1 MQPTEIDSIIT
12 QAEAARDSG
21 RLAEGLAMAEP
32 AWQAL
37 GTDDAPARRRLGLVL
52 LHLLYRSGALTK
64 AVDLADH
71 LLPLLRA
78 SGPTTE
84 LIDTLRMVS
93 LCSADTNRFA
103 MSLSCAQEAHR
114 LSLDIGDAIRLSLST
129 NALGCFFERSG
140 DPWQAERLML
150 ESLSLARQAGDAF
163 ATRVALNN
171 TGAALIGKFYLL
183 RDAMPPEQ
191 AADSLRLARPFVEE
205 SVALARASGEVFFQ
219 VFALGNLSEI
229 LVHLGEAEPAA
240 LLLDESLTLA
250 RPLGFEAQV
259 WRMGCTRG
267 ELLLLQ
273 QQPQA
278 AWDQLAQVLQAAAQ
292 ADQRTTHMRLHHA
305 MWRAAAQLGRSAD
318 ALHHLQAYL
327 ALERARAVTQLQAQS
342 DLFITRMEAEQVRQ
356 EAQRHRARASALEA
370 DVRRDQLTGLGNRR
384 EMEVRW
390 PELIRDARASGQA
403 LSVAMLDLDL
413 FKPRPRGGR
422 PGAGGAGRPAAGP
435 HARHRP
441 GGPHGRRRIPAGAA
455 RHRRRTRGRRLR
467 APAPACGQPRLG
479 CAGARAAGD
488 AEHRPDHI
496 TAGGR
501 ADAVAA
507 RRRGAV
513 PRQGRRPQP
522 AGADLGVCA
531 RPLRA
536 YRPGGGPKG
545 SGDCAASQAV
555 TAQQATFC
563 GSVAGSMRSSVSFT
577 VWCTSK

>member
-1 MQPTEIDSIIT
+1 MQPTDIDTLIS
-12 QAEAARDSG
+12 QSEVARDSG

-32 AWQAL
+32 AWLAL
-37 GTDDAPARRRLGLVL
+37 GADNAPARRRLGLVL
-52 LHLLYRSGALTK
+52 LHLRYRSGDLSK
-64 AVDLADH
+64 AVELADD

-84 LIDTLRMVS
+84 LIDTLRTVS

-114 LSLDIGDAIRLSLST
+114 LSLDIGDAARLSLST
-129 NALGCFFERSG
+129 NALACFFERSG

-150 ESLSLARQAGDAF
+150 ESLSLARQAGDAY

-183 RDAMPPEQ
+183 RDAMPTEQ

-205 SVALARASGEVFFQ
+205 SVVLARASGEVFFQ

-240 LLLDESLTLA
+240 QLLDEALTMA

-259 WRMGCTRG
+259 WRMGCTQG
-267 ELLLLQ
+267 ELLLLL

-278 AWDQLAQVLQAAAQ
+278 AWDQLVQVLKAAAQ

-305 MWRAAAQLGRSAD
+305 LWRAAAQLGRSAD

-356 EAQRHRARASALEA
+356 DAQRHRARATALEA

-384 EMEVRW
+384 EMEARW
-390 PELIRDARASGQA
+390 PELIREARASGQP
-403 LSVAMLDLDL
+403 LSVAMLDLDH
-413 FKPRPRGGR
+413 FKQVNDMHGHAVGDQVLVTLGGLLR
-422 PGAGGAGRPAAGP
+422 TQ
-435 HARHRP
+435 
-441 GGPHGRRRIPAGAA
+441 
-455 RHRRRTRGRRLR
+455 TRGSDLVARMGGEEFLVVLPDTDAERAADVCERLR
-467 APAPACGQPRLG
+467 QRVAGHDWATLAPGLRVTLSIGLTTSPPVEAQTLSL
-479 CAGARAAGD
+479 
-488 AEHRPDHI
+488 
-496 TAGGR
+496 R
-501 ADAVAA
+501 ADAALYHAKAA
-507 RRRGAV
+507 
-513 PRQGRRPQP
+513 GRNRLVQI
-522 AGADLGVCA
+522 
-531 RPLRA
+531 
-536 YRPGGGPKG
+536 
-545 SGDCAASQAV
+545 
-555 TAQQATFC
+555 
-563 GSVAGSMRSSVSFT
+563 
-577 VWCTSK
+577 